1 MEKYLQMAFRSNVKD
16 YNRLKENSYYIKDLN
31 RGIIDYKNFV
41 EKMKLKYKERVT
53 DKISNVM
60 DNMEI
65 INSVLSVLK

>member
-16 YNRLKENSYYIKDLN
+16 YNHLKENSYYIKDLN
-31 RGIIDYKNFV
+31 RGIIDYKKFV
-41 EKMKLKYKERVT
+41 ENMKLMYKERVT

-60 DNMEI
+60 DNMEM

>member
-1 MEKYLQMAFRSNVKD
+1 MEKYLQMAFRSKVKD

-31 RGIIDYKNFV
+31 RGIIDYKKFV
-41 EKMKLKYKERVT
+41 ENMKLMYKERVT

-60 DNMEI
+60 DNMEM